1 MGNRGETE
9 RVPSGTK
16 EIVRAR
22 SDDSFRP
29 WRGLGCFGR
38 TNPSDESLG
47 YFRSSL
53 RDWRRAALDSR
64 LANIHHALMSDIVQ
78 KLWGFCHTLRHDGV
92 GYGDYI
98 EQLTYLLFLKM
109 ADQRGV
115 TVPKNCD
122 WDSLKDKSGTALT
135 DHYAD
140 ILRKLREGGGL
151 LGDIFAQSVP
161 RFNNPV
167 NLKRLI
173 AMIDEEDWSAMDVD
187 VKGAA
192 FEGLLEKAA
201 SEGKKSA
208 LVEKPIAD
216 AYVSQHV
223 ALVRLKDAR
232 LDKFLFHSVVS
243 PAHGRKQLLAAAYG
257 QGKPGLNLENIR
269 DVAVGLPPLAEQ
281 QEIVRRVEGL
291 FALADQ
297 IAARFNKAQAQV
309 DKLTPSLLAR
319 AFRGHLVPQNP
330 TDEPAEKL
338 LERIGVRRTL
348 SRAGR
353 GTDSKSQRL

>member
-1 MGNRGETE
+1 M
-9 RVPSGTK
+9 S
-16 EIVRAR
+16 R
-22 SDDSFRP
+22 SD
-29 WRGLGCFGR
+29 GIYC
-38 TNPSDESLG
+38 
-47 YFRSSL
+47 
-53 RDWRRAALDSR
+53 
-64 LANIHHALMSDIVQ
+64 NI
-78 KLWGFCHTLRHDGV
+78 F
-92 GYGDYI
+92 
-98 EQLTYLLFLKM
+98 
-109 ADQRGV
+109 
-115 TVPKNCD
+115 
-122 WDSLKDKSGTALT
+122 
-135 DHYAD
+135 
-140 ILRKLREGGGL
+140 REGGGL

-353 GTDSKSQRL
+353 GTDSKSQR